1 MEVDYD
7 RQSFRAGLAEYQE
20 TGPITQ
26 YTLEHKFT
34 HAAFCLSYIITFFGF
49 IVGVKFP
56 LSVQKVTLDS
66 QISVCYS
73 VCELPKTETPI
84 PDQFLAL

>member
-1 MEVDYD
+1 MID
-7 RQSFRAGLAEYQE
+7 RASVLAWPS
-20 TGPITQ
+20 TKKRLDPFTQ
-26 YTLEHKFT
+26 YTLEHIFT
-34 HAAFCLSYIITFFGF
+34 HAAFCLSDIITFFGF
-49 IVGVKFP
+49 IVGV

-73 VCELPKTETPI
+73 VCDLPKTETHI

>member
-1 MEVDYD
+1 MINEESKLRWKFIMIGIASV
-7 RQSFRAGLAEYQE
+7 LAWPS
-20 TGPITQ
+20 TKKRLDPFTQ
-26 YTLEHKFT
+26 YTLEHIFT
-34 HAAFCLSYIITFFGF
+34 HAAFCLSDIITFFGF

-73 VCELPKTETPI
+73 VC
-84 PDQFLAL
+84 